1 VEAKVRTINE
11 KIGEAA
17 AQVNRLFS
25 FIIKAMPLPQSHGGA
40 RFLFIKCV

>member
-1 VEAKVRTINE
+1 MEAKVRTINE

-17 AQVNRLFS
+17 AQVNRLF
-25 FIIKAMPLPQSHGGA
+25 FIHHKVMSLPQSHGGA